1 MKTPQTTW
9 TEFRAAFYNA
19 LDQVKP
25 EKFLEAWKYGGH
37 NMNPFY
43 AETFMPKVAA
53 NIKLKLHPERYKRD
67 YTFVNENDVPLILA
81 EVETSHPTATREII
95 NLCCFC
101 AQLKVLVLSCDWEAT
116 EKSKFLDSWRKII
129 IDHHAAFQM
138 DCLYA
143 IVVGEW
149 QNEHLI
155 EYSFTLIDTGGNVI
169 ENDKHPVKL

>member
-1 MKTPQTTW
+1 
-9 TEFRAAFYNA
+9 
-19 LDQVKP
+19 
-25 EKFLEAWKYGGH
+25 
-37 NMNPFY
+37 
-43 AETFMPKVAA
+43 MPKVAA